1 MQREASLRTRALW
14 QKYFEACDAFL
25 MPVDF
30 VPAFSH
36 DPRREVWLKDD
47 RKLIVAGKERKYAD
61 QFKWI
66 DVATYTGL
74 PATAAPVGLT
84 REGLPVGLQIMGPYL
99 EDATTLDFASKL
111 ADICGGFR
119 AAPMFEA

>member
-1 MQREASLRTRALW
+1 MLGANIGRLRCPIRWAL
-14 QKYFEACDAFL
+14 
-25 MPVDF
+25 PVDF

-47 RKLIVAGKERKYAD
+47 RKLLVDGRERKYAD

-66 DVATYTGL
+66 DVATYTGC

-84 REGLPVGLQIMGPYL
+84 REGLPVGIQIMGPYL
-99 EDATTLDFASKL
+99 EDATPLDFAHKL
-111 ADICGGFR
+111 AEVCGGF
-119 AAPMFEA
+119 APPPMFRDE